1 MKDIVFELGGVL
13 FARDKSK
20 CTQDFIDFFSFIR
33 TDPMPEFWVEYDRG
47 TRTAEEVIGD
57 LCRVSGRSRAICEAY
72 FREAID
78 RQEPIVPTEGLVRDL
93 KAAGYRL
100 FVLSNMSPEF
110 IEFLRRVPVYALFEG
125 EVVSCE
131 ERTVKPE
138 RRIYEILLDR
148 YRLDPAETLFID
160 DRAANI
166 AMARELG
173 INGFR
178 FDSHDAA
185 ASCEALRRLLL

>member
-1 MKDIVFELGGVL
+1 M
-13 FARDKSK
+13 
-20 CTQDFIDFFSFIR
+20 
-33 TDPMPEFWVEYDRG
+33 
-47 TRTAEEVIGD
+47 
-57 LCRVSGRSRAICEAY
+57 
-72 FREAID
+72 
-78 RQEPIVPTEGLVRDL
+78 
-93 KAAGYRL
+93 
-100 FVLSNMSPEF
+100 
-110 IEFLRRVPVYALFEG
+110 
-125 EVVSCE
+125 
-131 ERTVKPE
+131 KPE